1 MNHSVLAFIKI
12 YFSYKLPN
20 TMKTLTRSSMK
31 EFKPIFSKKLIFLT
45 KKEKSLLVETV
56 PFLVI
61 ITLIFRVLGATN
73 NFNFSSNIL
82 LISSITILIFTL
94 FLLNGLFIK
103 KKVGWILMCIFQAV
117 LLIYDLSVGNLIS
130 GIVSAT
136 IGFWIVFQIKQQ
148 YN

>member
-1 MNHSVLAFIKI
+1 
-12 YFSYKLPN
+12 
-20 TMKTLTRSSMK
+20 MK